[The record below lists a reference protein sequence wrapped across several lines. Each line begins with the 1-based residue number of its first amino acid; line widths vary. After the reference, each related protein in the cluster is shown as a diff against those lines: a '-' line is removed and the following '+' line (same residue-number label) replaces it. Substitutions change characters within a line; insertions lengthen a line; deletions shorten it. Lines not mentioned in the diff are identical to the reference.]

1 MPARLKN
8 KRRAHPDEPFSAR
21 LAIRA
26 SPGDTSIA
34 WRQTAAAGGPC
45 GREVVSG
52 GSLGR
57 HSVLPGE
64 AAGAHAAPTPDSP
77 QPSAL
82 WGRSQHLLQDTH
94 AKLLTA
100 PWLAEAGNWGQ
111 LESG

>member
-26 SPGDTSIA
+26 SPGD
-34 WRQTAAAGGPC
+34 RQQQPADPAGGRWC
-45 GREVVSG
+45 RG

-82 WGRSQHLLQDTH
+82 WGRSQHLLQDTR

>member
-1 MPARLKN
+1 MNPLVRVW
-8 KRRAHPDEPFSAR
+8 RYEHR
-21 LAIRA
+21 LATD
-26 SPGDTSIA
+26 SSS
-34 WRQTAAAGGPC
+34 WRTLRAGG
-45 GREVVSG
+45 GVGG

-57 HSVLPGE
+57 HWVLPGE

-82 WGRSQHLLQDTH
+82 WGRSQHLLQDTR
-94 AKLLTA
+94 AKLLRA